1 MVDIKFCRKS
11 GCDYYFNKLD
21 DCMYGDKN
29 LPKDYL
35 RICKT
40 SRYQVYLIGK
50 RKNGEGES
58 NKNMTVRELIEKLQE
73 LDQDK
78 RYFNVEILKM
88 QWTYVVKI
96 IIILKII
103 Y

>member
-21 DCMYGDKN
+21 DCMYGDEN

-40 SRYQVYLIGK
+40 SRYQVYLIGEENERGK
-50 RKNGEGES
+50 KY
-58 NKNMTVRELIEKLQE
+58 
-73 LDQDK
+73 DC
-78 RYFNVEILKM
+78 
-88 QWTYVVKI
+88 
-96 IIILKII
+96 
-103 Y
+103 